1 MINNRII
8 VFRAERRWTQ
18 ADLAKRVNVTRQTI
32 SSIERNKY
40 NLSLKLAFQI
50 AQALDSE
57 IQDVFSWEKQ

>member
-8 VFRAERRWTQ
+8 VLRAERRWTQ